1 MILLY
6 DQWVVL
12 AYEGTKAKTPK
23 IKNLATVSDF
33 FLLMMLRAYKNTKIH
48 P

>member
-33 FLLMMLRAYKNTKIH
+33 LLMMPRAYKNTKIH